1 MLTRKGWFIGLLAAG
16 VMAMACTSTLESA
29 VYSGNAEN
37 VAQFLDNGADVN
49 QRGGTLL
56 KLAAEAGQADVARML
71 IERGADV
78 NAKAANGGTPLM
90 VAAAFGHADIVKLLL
105 PKVTDINAVDAQ
117 KETALYKAVEEN
129 HVDVVRILI
138 AAGADPAIGE
148 VWTIPEHAGRWE
160 TAKMLREAKA
170 GQVVPAHRAA
180 RNGDAAL

>member
-56 KLAAEAGQADVARML
+56 KLAAEAGQADVAR
-71 IERGADV
+71 
-78 NAKAANGGTPLM
+78 M